1 MGLVL
6 ADRVRVRSQSSGTGT
21 LTLTTTVEG
30 FQSFAA
36 IGDGNETYYG
46 IVDNAGN
53 WEIGRGTYTSSGTT
67 LSRDTVVSSSNA
79 GSKVNFPVGS
89 KTVFCTFPSS
99 LAQTNIEDG
108 SNILTRV
115 TLDNTNSTQYLMFAE
130 QTSGDVSTKV
140 NASIRVNPSTGGLYS
155 TLFYGNLVGDVTGNV
170 TGNVSGTSGSTN
182 GNAATA
188 TALANTR
195 TINGVNFNGT
205 ANITIAAA
213 AGTLT
218 GTVLNSTV
226 VSSSLTSLGT
236 LTGLTVSGT
245 SNFNSGI
252 SVTGGNIAGELSGN
266 AATASALKTPRTING
281 TSFDGSSNITIGL
294 DADNLTGTTLNSGV
308 VSSSLTSLG
317 TLTALNVSGSPVITL
332 PNSTSGS
339 FKIASNSTT
348 SFSTRIGTN
357 SSNQYF
363 WATNLQYNGSNWIK
377 DESTTGA
384 WKIAHVVS
392 SNDASSVI
400 NFNFTTSAGSS
411 SDVVVFNSDG
421 SITKTT
427 SLVTRRHS
435 TSQTLANGSNT
446 RVLFNTQED
455 SNGTIGLTYD
465 AVTNIGRFTNTSGLT
480 KVYNVSATIVY
491 ATNSTGARLT
501 YILKGTSR
509 VAQMTTIPTVG
520 EATVHNVSTP
530 VKLANNEFIEVYA
543 YHTISGGGSLNI
555 GSGGSFNGS
564 YISIVE
570 V

>member
-30 FQSFAA
+30 HQSFSA
-36 IGDGNETYYG
+36 IGNGNETYYG

-53 WEIGRGTYTSSGTT
+53 WEIGRGTYTASGTT
-67 LSRDTVVSSSNA
+67 LSRDTIVSSSNA
-79 GSKVNFPVGS
+79 GAKVNFPAGS

-99 LAQTNIEDG
+99 LAQTNI
-108 SNILTRV
+108 SNGANTVTRV
-115 TLDNTNSTQYLMFAE
+115 TLDTTNSTQYLMFAG
-130 QTSGDVSTKV
+130 QTSGDVASKV
-140 NASIRVNPSTGGLYS
+140 NSNIRVNPSTGDLYS
-155 TLFYGNLVGDVTGNV
+155 TTFRGNLVGDVSGNS
-170 TGNVSGTSGSTN
+170 TTSSSTT

-188 TALANTR
+188 TALQTARN
-195 TINGVNFNGT
+195 INGVSFNGT
-205 ANITIAAA
+205 ANITVTADAN
-213 AGTLT
+213 TLSGST
-218 GTVLNSTV
+218 LKSTV
-226 VSSSLTSLGT
+226 TASSLTSVGT
-236 LTGLTVSGT
+236 LTSLTVSGT
-245 SNFNSGI
+245 TQFQNGI
-252 SVTGGNIAGELSGN
+252 SVSGGNITGELNGN
-266 AATASALKTPRTING
+266 AATAGTLKTTRTING
-281 TSFDGSSNITIGL
+281 VDFNGSTNITVGI
-294 DADNLTGTTLNSGV
+294 DANNITGTTLNSTV

-317 TLTALNVSGSPVITL
+317 TLTALNVSASPVITL
-332 PNSTSGS
+332 PNSTAGNV
-339 FKIASNSTT
+339 KIASASTS

-363 WATNLQYNGSNWIK
+363 WSTNLQFNGTSWIK
-377 DESTTGA
+377 DESTTGS

-392 SNDASSVI
+392 SSDASSVI
-400 NFNFTTSAGSS
+400 NFNFTTAAGAS

-427 SLVTRRHS
+427 PLVSRRNS
-435 TSQTLANGSNT
+435 TSQTIANASNT
-446 RVLFNTQED
+446 RVAFNTQED
-455 SNGTIGLTYD
+455 ANGSIGLTYD
-465 AVTNIGRFTNTSGLT
+465 PTTNIGRFTNTSGST
-480 KVYNVSATIVY
+480 KTFNISATIVY
-491 ATNSTGARLT
+491 ATNSTGARST

-509 VAQMTTIPTVG
+509 IAQMTTIPTVG
-520 EATVHNVSTP
+520 DATVHNVTTP

>member
-30 FQSFAA
+30 YQSFSA

-53 WEIGRGTYTSSGTT
+53 WEIGRGTYTASGTT

-79 GSKVNFPVGS
+79 GAKVNFPAGS

-99 LAQTNIEDG
+99 LAQTNIDSG

-115 TLDNTNSTQYLMFAE
+115 TVDTTNSTQYLMFAG
-130 QTSGDVSTKV
+130 QTSGDVASKV
-140 NASIRVNPSTGGLYS
+140 NSSIRVNPSTGALYS
-155 TLFYGNLVGDVTGNV
+155 TLLYGNLVGDVTGNV
-170 TGNVSGTSGSTN
+170 TGNISGSSASTT

-188 TALANTR
+188 TALQTAR
-195 TINGVNFNGT
+195 TINGVSFNGT
-205 ANITIAAA
+205 ANITVTADANTLSGSTLKSTVTA
-213 AGTLT
+213 SSLTSVGTLT
-218 GTVLNSTV
+218 GLTVSGTTQFQNGISVTGGNISGELSGNAATASTLKTTRTINGVDFNGSANITIGIDANNITGTTLNSAV

-236 LTGLTVSGT
+236 LTG
-245 SNFNSGI
+245 
-252 SVTGGNIAGELSGN
+252 
-266 AATASALKTPRTING
+266 
-281 TSFDGSSNITIGL
+281 
-294 DADNLTGTTLNSGV
+294 
-308 VSSSLTSLG
+308 
-317 TLTALNVSGSPVITL
+317 LNVSGSPVITL
-332 PNSTSGS
+332 PNSTSS
-339 FKIASNSTT
+339 NFKIASAST
-348 SFSTRIGTN
+348 SAYSTRIGTN

-363 WATNLQYNGSNWIK
+363 WATNLQYNGSSWIK

-392 SNDASSVI
+392 SNDSSSVI
-400 NFNFTTSAGSS
+400 NFNFTSS
-411 SDVVVFNSDG
+411 SGAASDVVIFNSDG

-427 SLVTRRHS
+427 PLVTRRNS
-435 TSQTLANGSNT
+435 TSQTISNGTNT

-455 SNGTIGLTYD
+455 TNGSIGITYD
-465 AVTNIGRFTNTSGLT
+465 ASTNIGRFTNTGGLT
-480 KVYNVSATIVY
+480 KVFNVSATVVY
-491 ATNSTGARLT
+491 ATNSTGARIT

-509 VAQMTTIPTVG
+509 IAQMTTIPTVG
-520 EATVHNVSTP
+520 EATVHNVTTP

>member
-36 IGDGNETYYG
+36 IGNGNETYYG

-53 WEIGRGTYTSSGTT
+53 WEIGRGTYTASGTT

-79 GSKVNFPVGS
+79 GAKVNFPAGS

-99 LAQTNIEDG
+99 LAQTNIEEG

-115 TLDNTNSTQYLMFAE
+115 TLDSTNSTRYLMFSE
-130 QTSGDVSTKV
+130 QTSGDVATKV
-140 NASIRVNPSTGGLYS
+140 NSNIRVNPSTGALYS
-155 TLFYGNLVGDVTGNV
+155 TVFYGPLVGDVTGNI
-170 TGNVSGTSGSTN
+170 TGNISGSSTSTT

-188 TALANTR
+188 TALQTARN
-195 TINGVNFNGT
+195 INGVSFNGTSNITVTADANTLSGTTLKSTVVTSSLTSVGTLTGLTVSGSTTFQNGISVTNGLIAGELSGNAATATSLKTARNINGTPFDGT
-205 ANITIAAA
+205 ANITVGIDANSI
-213 AGTLT
+213 T
-218 GTVLNSTV
+218 GTTLNSTV

-236 LTGLTVSGT
+236 LTS
-245 SNFNSGI
+245 
-252 SVTGGNIAGELSGN
+252 
-266 AATASALKTPRTING
+266 
-281 TSFDGSSNITIGL
+281 
-294 DADNLTGTTLNSGV
+294 
-308 VSSSLTSLG
+308 
-317 TLTALNVSGSPVITL
+317 LNVSGNPVITL
-332 PNSTSGS
+332 PNATSGN
-339 FKIASNSTT
+339 FKIASASTS
-348 SFSTRIGTN
+348 SFSTRIGTS

-363 WATNLQYNGSNWIK
+363 WATNSQFNGTNWVK

-384 WKIAHVVS
+384 WRIAHVVS
-392 SNDASSVI
+392 SSDASSVI
-400 NFNFTTSAGSS
+400 NFNFTTAAGAS
-411 SDVVVFNSDG
+411 SDVVVFNNDG

-427 SLVTRRHS
+427 PLVTRRNS
-435 TSQTLANGSNT
+435 TSQTLSNASNT
-446 RVLFNTQED
+446 RVAFNTQED

-465 AVTNIGRFTNTSGLT
+465 ASTNIGRFTNTSGLT
-480 KVYNVSATIVY
+480 KVFNVSATIVY
-491 ATNSTGARLT
+491 ATNSTGARIT
-501 YILKGTSR
+501 YILKGSSR

-520 EATVHNVSTP
+520 EATVHNVTTP

>member
-30 FQSFAA
+30 YQSFSA
-36 IGDGNETYYG
+36 IGNGNETYYG

-53 WEIGRGTYTSSGTT
+53 WEIGRGTYTASGTT

-79 GSKVNFPVGS
+79 GTKVNFPAGS

-99 LAQTNIEDG
+99 LAQTNISNG
-108 SNILTRV
+108 SNTLTRV
-115 TLDNTNSTQYLMFAE
+115 TLDSTNATRYLMFVE

-140 NASIRVNPSTGGLYS
+140 NSSIRVNPSTGALYS
-155 TLFYGNLVGDVTGNV
+155 TLLYGNLVGDVTGNL
-170 TGNVSGTSGSTN
+170 TGNVSGSSTSTT

-188 TALANTR
+188 TAFQTAR
-195 TINGVNFNGT
+195 TINGVSFNGT
-205 ANITIAAA
+205 ANITVTADANTLS
-213 AGTLT
+213 GTTLK
-218 GTVLNSTV
+218 STV
-226 VSSSLTSLGT
+226 TASSLTSLGT

-245 SNFNSGI
+245 SNFQNGI
-252 SVTGGNIAGELSGN
+252 SVTGGNISGELSGN
-266 AATASALKTPRTING
+266 AATASALKTTRTING
-281 TSFDGSSNITIGL
+281 VDFNGSANIIIGI
-294 DADNLTGTTLNSGV
+294 DANNVTGTTLNSSV

-317 TLTALNVSGSPVITL
+317 TLTALNVSASPVITL
-332 PNSTSGS
+332 PNSTSGNV
-339 FKIASNSTT
+339 KIASASTS

-363 WATNLQYNGSNWIK
+363 WSTNLQFNGTSWVK

-384 WKIAHVVS
+384 WKIAQVVS
-392 SNDASSVI
+392 SSDASSVI

-411 SDVVVFNSDG
+411 SDIVVFNSDG

-427 SLVTRRHS
+427 PLLTRRNS
-435 TSQTLANGSNT
+435 TSQTVANASNT

-455 SNGTIGLTYD
+455 TNGSIGLTYD
-465 AVTNIGRFTNTSGLT
+465 AVTNAGRFTNTSGVT
-480 KVYNVSATIVY
+480 KTFNVSSTIVY
-491 ATNSTGARLT
+491 STNSTGARST

-509 VAQMTTIPTVG
+509 IAQMTSIPTVG
-520 EATVHNVSTP
+520 DATVHNVTTP

>member
-30 FQSFAA
+30 YQSFAA
-36 IGDGNETYYG
+36 IGDTNETYYG

-53 WEIGRGTYTSSGTT
+53 WEIGRGTYTASGTT
-67 LSRDTVVSSSNA
+67 LSRDTVVSSSNS

-99 LAQTNIEDG
+99 LAQTNITAG

-115 TLDNTNSTQYLMFAE
+115 TLDTTNSTQYLMFAG
-130 QTSGDVSTKV
+130 QTSGDVASKV
-140 NASIRVNPSTGGLYS
+140 NSSIRVNPSTGDLYS
-155 TLFYGNLVGDVTGNV
+155 TTFRGNLVGDVSGNA
-170 TGNVSGTSGSTN
+170 TTSSSTT

-188 TALANTR
+188 TALQTAR
-195 TINGVNFNGT
+195 TINGVSFNGT
-205 ANITIAAA
+205 TNITVTADANTLS
-213 AGTLT
+213 GTTLK
-218 GTVLNSTV
+218 STV
-226 VSSSLTSLGT
+226 TASSLTSVGT
-236 LTGLTVSGT
+236 LTGLTVSGS

-252 SVTGGNIAGELSGN
+252 SVTGGNISGELSGN
-266 AATASALKTPRTING
+266 AATASTLKTARTING
-281 TSFDGSSNITIGL
+281 TSFDGSSNITIGI
-294 DADNLTGTTLNSGV
+294 DANSITGTTLNSSV

-317 TLTALNVSGSPVITL
+317 TLTSLNVSGSPVITL
-332 PNSTSGS
+332 PNSTSGN
-339 FKIASNSTT
+339 FKIASAST
-348 SFSTRIGTN
+348 SSYSTRFGSN

-363 WATNLQYNGSNWIK
+363 WATNLQFNGSSWIK

-392 SNDASSVI
+392 SNDSSSVI
-400 NFNFTTSAGSS
+400 NFNFTSS
-411 SDVVVFNSDG
+411 SGATSDVVVFNSDG

-427 SLVTRRHS
+427 PLVTRRNS
-435 TSQTLANGSNT
+435 TSQTIANGSNT

-465 AVTNIGRFTNTSGLT
+465 SVTNIGRFTNTSGMT
-480 KVYNVSATIVY
+480 KTFNVSSTVVY
-491 ATNSTGARLT
+491 STNSTGARST

-509 VAQMTTIPTVG
+509 IAQMTTIPTVG
-520 EATVHNVSTP
+520 DATVHNVTTP

>member
-30 FQSFAA
+30 YQSFSA
-36 IGDGNETYYG
+36 IGNGNETYYG

-53 WEIGRGTYTSSGTT
+53 WEIGRGTYTASSTT

-79 GSKVNFPVGS
+79 GAKVNFPAGS

-99 LAQTNIEDG
+99 LAQTNINSG

-115 TLDNTNSTQYLMFAE
+115 TVDTTNSTQYLMFAG
-130 QTSGDVSTKV
+130 QTSGDVASKV
-140 NASIRVNPSTGGLYS
+140 NSSIRVNPSTGDLYS
-155 TLFYGNLVGDVTGNV
+155 TTFQGNLVG
-170 TGNVSGTSGSTN
+170 NVSGNATTSSNTT

-188 TALANTR
+188 TALQTAR
-195 TINGVNFNGT
+195 TINGVSFNGT
-205 ANITIAAA
+205 ANITVTADANTLSGSTLKSTVTSSSLTSV
-213 AGTLT
+213 GTLT
-218 GTVLNSTV
+218 SLTVSGTTQFQNGISVTGGNISGELSGNAATASTLKTTRTINGVDFNGSANITVGIDANNITGTTLNSSV

-236 LTGLTVSGT
+236 LTG
-245 SNFNSGI
+245 
-252 SVTGGNIAGELSGN
+252 
-266 AATASALKTPRTING
+266 
-281 TSFDGSSNITIGL
+281 
-294 DADNLTGTTLNSGV
+294 
-308 VSSSLTSLG
+308 
-317 TLTALNVSGSPVITL
+317 LNVSGSPVITL
-332 PNSTSGS
+332 PNSTSSS
-339 FKIASNSTT
+339 FKIASAST
-348 SFSTRIGTN
+348 SSYSTRIGTN
-357 SSNQYF
+357 SSSQYF
-363 WATNLQYNGSNWIK
+363 WATNLQYNGSSWVK

-392 SNDASSVI
+392 STDASSVI
-400 NFNFTTSAGSS
+400 NFNFTSS
-411 SDVVVFNSDG
+411 SGAASDVVVFNSDG

-427 SLVTRRHS
+427 PLVTRRNS
-435 TSQTLANGSNT
+435 TSQTVSNGTNT

-455 SNGTIGLTYD
+455 TNGSIGITYD
-465 AVTNIGRFTNTSGLT
+465 ASTNTGRFTNTSGLT
-480 KVYNVSATIVY
+480 KVFNVSTTVVY

-501 YILKGTSR
+501 YILKGTTR
-509 VAQMTTIPTVG
+509 IAQMTTIPTVG
-520 EATVHNVSTP
+520 EATVHNVTTP